1 LSVTVPDVRSRTL
14 KVAIRMLIDAGL
26 KYKVSG
32 GDSDTV
38 RDQSPDPGTSVRRGS
53 TVSLTMHDVIK

>member
-1 LSVTVPDVRSRTL
+1 
-14 KVAIRMLIDAGL
+14 MLIDAGL
-26 KYKVSG
+26 KSTVAG

-38 RDQSPDPGTSVRRGS
+38 REQSPGPGASVRRGS